1 MSYTKINVNSRI
13 KNNRKYTKKKLKIKT
28 LIYVFIWILFFVVLP
43 IFLAFNFINSIFY
56 VSVSSNS
63 MAPTIEKGDKVI
75 VSKIDD
81 NYNIKRD
88 DIIVF
93 YSEELGKVLVKRV
106 VGVPGDVIYVDED
119 LNLRV
124 NDEYVVENSNL
135 NLDIE
140 YKYDVI
146 ELNEEIVVPN
156 EAYFVIGDN
165 TDNSFDSRFWKDKF
179 VLKESIMGKAVV
191 LISPFEKFSVF

>member
-1 MSYTKINVNSRI
+1 MAYTKINVNSRV
-13 KNNRKYTKKKLKIKT
+13 KNNRKYTKKILKTKT
-28 LIYVFIWILFFVVLP
+28 LIYTFVWILFFIVLP
-43 IFLAFNFINSIFY
+43 IFLAFNFINSMFY
-56 VSVSSNS
+56 VSVSSKS

-106 VGVPGDVIYVDED
+106 VGVPGDVIHLDED
-119 LNLRV
+119 FNVMV

-165 TDNSFDSRFWKDKF
+165 IDNSFDSRFWKDKF
-179 VLKESIMGKAVV
+179 VSKESIIGKAFV
-191 LISPFEKFSVF
+191 LISPLEKFSVF

>member
-1 MSYTKINVNSRI
+1 MLYTKINVNSRV
-13 KNNRKYTKKKLKIKT
+13 KKNRKYTKKILKIKT
-28 LIYVFIWILFFVVLP
+28 LIYIFVWILFFIVLP
-43 IFLAFNFINSIFY
+43 IVLAFNFINSMFY

-63 MAPTIEKGDKVI
+63 MSPTIEKGDKVI

-81 NYNIKRD
+81 NCNIKRD

-106 VGVPGDVIYVDED
+106 VGVPGDVIYLDENF
-119 LNLRV
+119 NLMV
-124 NDEYVVENSNL
+124 NNEYVVENSNL
-135 NLDIE
+135 NLNTE

-146 ELNEEIVVPN
+146 ELNKEIFVPN

-165 TDNSFDSRFWKDKF
+165 IDNSFDSRFWKDKF
-179 VLKESIMGKAVV
+179 VLKESIIGKAFV
-191 LISPFEKFSVF
+191 LISPLKKFSVF

>member
-106 VGVPGDVIYVDED
+106 VGVPGDVIHVDED

-124 NDEYVVENSNL
+124 NDEYVAKNSNL
-135 NLDIE
+135 NLDTE

-165 TDNSFDSRFWKDKF
+165 IDNSFDSRFWKDKF
-179 VLKESIMGKAVV
+179 VLKESIIGKAVV